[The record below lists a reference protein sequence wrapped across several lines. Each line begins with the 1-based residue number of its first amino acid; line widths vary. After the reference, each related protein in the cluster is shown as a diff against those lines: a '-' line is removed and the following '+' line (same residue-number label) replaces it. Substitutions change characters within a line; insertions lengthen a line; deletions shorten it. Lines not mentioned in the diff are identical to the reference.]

1 VAARHA
7 LALLCVLL
15 LCSCGGDSAIEITAG
30 PYILDMGPTAATIAW
45 HTSAPAD
52 TAVECWTGEALPG
65 IRLDERTATHEAHL
79 TGLEPDTLHHYRVRS
94 AAAHSAMHTFRTAPR
109 EPRPF
114 RFVVCANTGGAP
126 ERLAAMA
133 EAMAGREPAFVV
145 HAGGYLGEARGEDA
159 WSRQFFAP
167 ARGLLSRCPLI
178 PAPGADNGKAD
189 AFRRLFPTPSGVMW
203 RSYRFLHVEVFAL
216 DASSPIAVGDEQYR
230 WLERA
235 LARSDAQWKVVVFH
249 RPLFPAG
256 MTRESASLRRVLYPL
271 LLRAHA
277 DLTVAAGDGLYART
291 LPIGAGEKPEH
302 NALVNL
308 LTSAGADAPE
318 PQPEDWLARVAAE
331 PHYLLVEV
339 DGEELTVQAIGIDG
353 ATLDAITLH
362 KAGTLRQRGG
372 ALSAEALEGL
382 LAFLPPDGISTG
394 APGGTRKLRV
404 AVANPYDLPIE
415 GTLSWQTPGAGWA
428 IEPAS
433 LAITVPPSGHPT
445 CVLSVTVPA
454 GDPASPPIPAFVAA
468 GQRLEARRS
477 PFRATGAGR

>member
-1 VAARHA
+1 MAARHA
-7 LALLCVLL
+7 LALPCVLL
-15 LCSCGGDSAIEITAG
+15 LCSCGGDSAVEITAG
-30 PYILDMGPTAATIAW
+30 PYILDVGPTAVTIAW

-52 TAVECWTGEALPG
+52 TAVECWTGEAVPG
-65 IRLDERTATHEAHL
+65 IRLDERTAAHEARL
-79 TGLEPDTLHHYRVRS
+79 TGLEPNTLHQYRVRS
-94 AAAHSAMHTFRTAPR
+94 GAARSAMHAFRTAPR

-114 RFVVCANTGGAP
+114 RFVVCADTGGAP

-145 HAGGYLGEARGEDA
+145 HAGGYLGESRAEDA
-159 WSRQFFAP
+159 WGRQFFAP

-178 PAPGADNGKAD
+178 PAPSAEDGEAGP
-189 AFRRLFPTPSGVMW
+189 FRRLFPTASGVTW

-216 DASSPIAVGDEQYR
+216 DASNGIAVGDEQYR
-230 WLERA
+230 WLEQA

-256 MTRESASLRRVLYPL
+256 TTRESASLRRALYPL

-308 LTSAGADAPE
+308 LTSGGADAPE
-318 PQPEDWLARVAAE
+318 PKPEDWLARVAAG
-331 PHYLLVEV
+331 PHYLLVEA
-339 DGEELTVQAIGIDG
+339 DGEELTVQAIDLEG
-353 ATLDAITLH
+353 ATLDAIALH

-382 LAFLPPDGISTG
+382 LAFLPPDGLGTH

-415 GTLSWQTPGAGWA
+415 GTLTWQTPGAGWA

-433 LAITVPPSGHPT
+433 MAITVPPSGHRT
-445 CVLSVTVPA
+445 FDLTVTA
-454 GDPASPPIPAFVAA
+454 GAPASPPIPAFVAA
-468 GQRLEARRS
+468 GRRLEARRS
-477 PFRATGAGR
+477 PFRAVGAGR